1 MIIAQSAKRLM
12 ENFLSECR
20 VIGLKFAANVHFWIQ
35 SYFFIK
41 KIDANRAK
49 KMKLNLPF
57 GQGSL
62 KEVLRKEVFYL
73 PR

>member
-1 MIIAQSAKRLM
+1 MYT
-12 ENFLSECR
+12 FGFR
-20 VIGLKFAANVHFWIQ
+20 VIFSLKK
-35 SYFFIK
+35 YL
-41 KIDANRAK
+41 DANRAK